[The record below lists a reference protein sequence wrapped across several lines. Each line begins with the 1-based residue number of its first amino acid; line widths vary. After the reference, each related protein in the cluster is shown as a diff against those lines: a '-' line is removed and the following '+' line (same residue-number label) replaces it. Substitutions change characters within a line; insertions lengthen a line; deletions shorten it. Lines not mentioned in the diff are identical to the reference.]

1 MCKLIRAE
9 ESGVSSVP
17 EIDEERTQLRARAQ
31 RGALHSADSL
41 QMQLRP
47 CKTANGQYNPLDL
60 EAFHTR
66 KGIGPR
72 GVVMATNPVPVSE
85 LGLTTDR
92 TPTEIIVH
100 CTGKITSNTIQSLKA
115 TVKPLFSESK
125 TVLLDLT
132 NVSYL
137 DSSGLGAIVGLYVS
151 AKTANSRLKLIN
163 LNQHL
168 KELFSITRLGQFL
181 AEGRDPNDLG
191 LP

>member
-1 MCKLIRAE
+1 VPQSRGPFDPE
-9 ESGVSSVP
+9 E
-17 EIDEERTQLRARAQ
+17 
-31 RGALHSADSL
+31 
-41 QMQLRP
+41 
-47 CKTANGQYNPLDL
+47 
-60 EAFHTR
+60 
-66 KGIGPR
+66 
-72 GVVMATNPVPVSE
+72 VVMSTNPVPVSE
-85 LGLTTDR
+85 LNLTIEK

-100 CTGKITSNTIQSLKA
+100 CTGKITSDTIQSLKT

-125 TVLLDLT
+125 TVVLDLT

-151 AKTANSRLKLIN
+151 ANTANSQLKLIN

-168 KELFSITRLGQFL
+168 KDLFSITRLGQFL